1 MEGAKQL
8 GEWFSAVPRDHSV
21 ISQIFTV
28 LAVPSPHL
36 TTTER
41 LIAWMRCR
49 AREHNLKRDRCLS
62 LRPDL

>member
-8 GEWFSAVPRDHSV
+8 GEWFSAVLSAPPR

-28 LAVPSPHL
+28 LAVPRPHL

-41 LIAWMRCR
+41 GGRVEYAVASVLVIILVLMVLMIPA
-49 AREHNLKRDRCLS
+49 
-62 LRPDL
+62 